1 MTDFLIWYFNLT
13 IWQSVEFFAKALLL
27 MILLII
33 PFIGGYHVY
42 KYLTSRTQR
51 RVIAPQF
58 DDTEEEMSYPNH
70 NQQEA

>member
-13 IWQSVEFFAKALLL
+13 IWQAVEFFAKSLLL

-42 KYLTSRTQR
+42 KYLTSRVQR
-51 RVIAPQF
+51 RAIAPQV
-58 DDTEEEMSYPNH
+58 DDNEEEIPLSTINRLS
-70 NQQEA
+70 

>member
-13 IWQSVEFFAKALLL
+13 IWQAVEFFAKSLLL

-42 KYLTSRTQR
+42 KYLTSRATR
-51 RVIAPQF
+51 RAIAPQVN
-58 DDTEEEMSYPNH
+58 DEEEISPFH
-70 NQQEA
+70 NQQAT